1 MTDHKKRPENT
12 NESLGSLHRV
22 ILDEPLNVWVSSCG
36 PEDLGEALSACRR
49 LRRHGDVTLVL
60 CLSREMPAPE
70 ATRALAR
77 AGTIA
82 DTLVLI
88 ASDEDRLRWGALGT
102 NDLCAVARGTGRVRV
117 LIEPDPKRA
126 VVGSMQWLRPD
137 DTFCVVWSSEPS
149 RLALEGLIALGSSWR
164 GAWDEPENGEFHAC
178 PRGPDGFY
186 THDDQAT
193 EKRTKQGEDR

>member
-1 MTDHKKRPENT
+1 MTDRKKTSENT
-12 NESLGSLHRV
+12 NESLGPLHRV
-22 ILDEPLNVWVSSCG
+22 ILDEPLYVWVSSCE
-36 PEDLGEALSACRR
+36 PEHLGAALSAYSR
-49 LRRHGDVTLVL
+49 LPRHGQVTLVL
-60 CLSREMPAPE
+60 GLPRDMPAADVP
-70 ATRALAR
+70 RALAR
-77 AGTIA
+77 AGAIA

-88 ASDEDRLRWGALGT
+88 ASDEDRLRWGALGD
-102 NDLCAVARGTGRVRV
+102 NDLCAVARGTSSVRV

-164 GAWDEPENGEFHAC
+164 GSWEEPGNGEFHAC

-186 THDDQAT
+186 AYDDQAT
-193 EKRTKQGEDR
+193 EERNKQGEDR